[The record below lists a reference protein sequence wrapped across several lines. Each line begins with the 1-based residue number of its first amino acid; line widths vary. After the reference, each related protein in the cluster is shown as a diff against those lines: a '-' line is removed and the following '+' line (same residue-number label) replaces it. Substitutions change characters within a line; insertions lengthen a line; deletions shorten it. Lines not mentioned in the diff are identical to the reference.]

1 VAADHRSHAGWIAGY
16 KLHLRPAPSAGLH
29 RVCSAED
36 VGEAERHPV
45 ELVDAEPG
53 GLEAAAVS
61 SSGGTHRRRATT
73 AA

>member
-1 VAADHRSHAGWIAGY
+1 
-16 KLHLRPAPSAGLH
+16 
-29 RVCSAED
+29 VCSAED